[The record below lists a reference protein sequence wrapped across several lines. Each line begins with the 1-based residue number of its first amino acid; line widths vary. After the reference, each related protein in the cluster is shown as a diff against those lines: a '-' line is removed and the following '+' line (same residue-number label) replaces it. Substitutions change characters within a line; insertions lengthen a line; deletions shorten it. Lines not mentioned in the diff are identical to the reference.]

1 MVYTLRFL
9 AIVMGEEQ
17 VFVSGLGQASTASC
31 GGSQMTT
38 TWRTGAGTSLQSMAT
53 AVVGAPK
60 CVSGTKQLKKVSV
73 GIWKAVSSATG
84 TGTSC
89 QPMRTA
95 RAKGRSVPVE

>member
-1 MVYTLRFL
+1 
-9 AIVMGEEQ
+9 
-17 VFVSGLGQASTASC
+17 
-31 GGSQMTT
+31 
-38 TWRTGAGTSLQSMAT
+38 MAT

-95 RAKGRSVPVE
+95 RAKGRTCASGARTMSGGSPGLGHSLLLRG